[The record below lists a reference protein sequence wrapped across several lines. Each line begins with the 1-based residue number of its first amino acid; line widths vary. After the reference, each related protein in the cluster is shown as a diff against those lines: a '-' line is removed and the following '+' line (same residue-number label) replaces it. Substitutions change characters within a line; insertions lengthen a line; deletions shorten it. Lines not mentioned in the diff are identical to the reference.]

1 MMEYPCLHPVNRSA
15 EPSGRNRAIALLI
28 AFAAG
33 ASPLAPAAAQ
43 GGAPIDSVGED
54 ALDAV
59 TQPLSDLGLRSR
71 DIPLILLAAQ
81 DAPYTIAGLDS
92 CEAVRNEIVALEETL
107 GPDAD
112 DEDPESSGLI
122 NQGLNL
128 GGNFLS
134 GFIPFRGLIRQVS
147 GAKAEEKRWEVAVYA
162 GVARRSFLKGYA
174 AGQSCPTER
183 ESGLASARN
192 LLGLEPVA
200 PIATVELRPFVP
212 EPAGTDDVPGNT
224 ELNTGLNTG
233 LNPEPTADI
242 AAEQAKPLTADD

>member
-28 AFAAG
+28 ALAAG
-33 ASPLAPAAAQ
+33 LTPLAPAAAQ
-43 GGAPIDSVGED
+43 GGAPVDSVGED

-81 DAPYTIAGLDS
+81 DAPYTVSGLDN
-92 CEAVRNEIVALEETL
+92 CAAIHNEITLLEDTL

-112 DEDPESSGLI
+112 VKDPEGGGLI
-122 NQGLNL
+122 NQGLNF
-128 GGNFLS
+128 GGNMLS

-147 GAKAEEKRWEVAVYA
+147 GAKADEKRWEVAVYA

-174 AGQSCPTER
+174 AGQACQTPQ
-183 ESGLASARN
+183 ESGIASARN
-192 LLGLEPVA
+192 LLGLEPDPQVQVV
-200 PIATVELRPFVP
+200 PNVP
-212 EPAGTDDVPGNT
+212 EPYADDDASEAAALTDD
-224 ELNTGLNTG
+224 
-233 LNPEPTADI
+233 
-242 AAEQAKPLTADD
+242 